1 MEERYIVEDVRY
13 RLILAGLGELCE
25 HGIRDFS
32 LRRVALAAQVSC
44 AAPYRHFKDKDELIA
59 AIVEYIASK
68 WLLLSHEIKRAF
80 AQDPERLAVELSV
93 SAVRFWV
100 ANGNFRTVLMT
111 DGAVS
116 ARVLASMESFDKDV
130 LDAISA
136 LPSAENSSREVLVRI
151 KNAVRSIIYG
161 TVMLIGTGRLENTE
175 QTVSSLKK
183 TVRDTL
189 RSLEQS

>member
-80 AQDPERLAVELSV
+80 AKDPERLAVELSV

-116 ARVLASMESFDKDV
+116 PRVLASMENFDKDV

-136 LPSAENSSREVLVRI
+136 LPSAENSSAEELVRI

-161 TVMLIGTGRLENTE
+161 TVMLIGTGRLENSE